1 MLNKLWGFFIFLAIS
16 FGFISGKL
24 EQVNTAFLN
33 SIKDTINFIIVL
45 AGNMCFW
52 CGIIKIV
59 ENTSIIKYIKKIILP
74 IIKIIFPEV
83 DSESDIFENISMNMV
98 ANLIG
103 LGNASTPIG
112 LRTMEQ
118 LQNKNI
124 NKSKLSDTQLKF
136 ILINTASIQ
145 IIPTTI
151 ISIRNSLGAKK
162 TSEII
167 FGVWISTAITFISI
181 IFISR
186 VYIRYLRK

>member
-151 ISIRNSLGAKK
+151 IAIRNSLGAKK